1 MNDRNHTTLR
11 SAFAALYNSPLDDFI
26 RSRDALAKELRAAG
40 NREAASSVKGLRKP
54 SRSAWALNRAVYQ
67 SPEALEA
74 LEAAVAGINDAH
86 AGSGDLRSA
95 MATLRGSIREFAKA
109 AAAES
114 HVAGFSLDIGEL
126 SNAVL
131 AVLGN
136 PSSYDQFRSG
146 QLTEIPDAGGLD
158 FLASLPARPKLEVS
172 ESRPPSSRIVD
183 PAVAA
188 AAREQARLA
197 SEALDTAHGVVEA
210 AAATLS
216 EAEAD
221 VSAAQEKARIAE
233 SELKAAQQRHE
244 FARRARDSA
253 SAELRKA
260 EVANK
265 EAQRR
270 LQEVTLP

>member
-1 MNDRNHTTLR
+1 MNDRDPTTLR
-11 SAFAALYNSPLDDFI
+11 STFAALYNGPLDEFI

-54 SRSAWALNRAVYQ
+54 SRPAWALNRAVYQ

-74 LEAAVAGINDAH
+74 LETAVAGIMDAH
-86 AGSGDLRSA
+86 AGGGDVRSA
-95 MATLRGSIREFAKA
+95 MATLRGAVREFAKA
-109 AAAES
+109 ATAES

-131 AVLGN
+131 AVLGS
-136 PSSYDQFRSG
+136 PSSYDRFRSG
-146 QLTEIPDAGGLD
+146 QLSEIPDAGGLD
-158 FLASLPARPKLEVS
+158 FLGSLPARPKLEVS
-172 ESRPPSSRIVD
+172 ESRPPSSPTVD

-197 SEALDTAHGVVEA
+197 SEALDTAHGLVEA

-216 EAEAD
+216 EAEAGAA
-221 VSAAQEKARIAE
+221 AAQEKVRIAE
-233 SELKAAQQRHE
+233 SELKAAQQRLE

-253 SAELRKA
+253 STELRNA
-260 EVANK
+260 EVANQ

-270 LQEVTLP
+270 LHEVRLP